1 MTNTIIK
8 TISAKDGV
16 VQAGAWIEEADQF
29 VTNYAY
35 ILTTD
40 DGITEYFDTDE
51 QLKELCP
58 DSNYFKPVAI

>member
-8 TISAKDGV
+8 TILAKDGV
-16 VQAGAWIEEADQF
+16 VQDGVWIEEADQAD
-29 VTNYAY
+29 TNYAY

-51 QLKELCP
+51 QLKELCT
-58 DSNYFKPVAI
+58 DSDYFKIA